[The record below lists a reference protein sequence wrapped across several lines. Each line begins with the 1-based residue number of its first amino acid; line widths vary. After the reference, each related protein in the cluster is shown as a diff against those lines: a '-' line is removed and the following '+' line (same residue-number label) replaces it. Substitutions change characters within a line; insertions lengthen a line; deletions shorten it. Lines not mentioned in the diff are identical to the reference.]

1 MSTMRSICLLA
12 LGLLA
17 TPMCRAADPEPLP
30 VEQAF
35 RYQVE
40 PGTDTV
46 RLQWDIEDGYYLYRK
61 RFAFDSL
68 TPGITLGVPVFPEGE
83 IHEDEFFGES
93 VIFRGRFEIELPIVR
108 RDAGPISLQLQIKS
122 QGCADFGLCYP
133 PQTWTTAVS
142 LPPSDEGGG
151 SAALLDLIKRDSA
164 YGEFL
169 PPDEAFR
176 LTVTPLS
183 RDWVELDW
191 QIEPGYYLYRHS
203 LKFGTDGPGQNVG
216 EPLIPDGKKKSD
228 EYFGEVEVYYG
239 QLTVQLPIATGG
251 EDKVPLAVAYQGCAE
266 DGICYP
272 PIRKTLDVDMA
283 SGSPAGGAGLSSGPV
298 SEQDRLAALIRD
310 GALPWVIATFF
321 GFGLLLA
328 FTPCVLPM
336 VPILS
341 SVIVGQGS
349 TISTARAFSLSITF
363 VLAMALTYTAAGVVV
378 AMLGQNLQAA
388 FQHPLILAA
397 FAAIFVALALAMFG
411 LYELQVPASLQSR
424 LAAISQRQE
433 GGTLI
438 GAGIMGF
445 LSALIVGPCVAAP
458 LAAALIVIGQSGDA
472 VRGGLTLFA
481 MSLGMGVPL
490 LVFGVSAGKLL
501 PRAGPWMNAI
511 KAGFG
516 VLLLGVAIWM
526 LERILPPPVT
536 LALWGALLIGTG
548 LLMGALRKP
557 AAAAGAGR
565 QLARVGGL
573 AALLYGGV
581 MLIGAASGGH
591 DPLRPLQGLG
601 GDEAVAKLDFR
612 IIKSSGDLD
621 RALADAAAA
630 GHTAMLDFYADWCV
644 DCKKM
649 ERYTFSEPSVAAA
662 LDGMLLIKADVT
674 ANDAAD
680 RELLNRFGIFGPP
693 TIAFFDTSGTE
704 ARGFRQVGFAPA
716 SEFRVHVD
724 RFREQT
730 R

>member
-1 MSTMRSICLLA
+1 MINPRIACLA
-12 LGLLA
+12 LFGLMAAPLA
-17 TPMCRAADPEPLP
+17 SAADPEPLP
-30 VEQAF
+30 VGQAF
-35 RYQVE
+35 RYQAE
-40 PGTDTV
+40 PGTDMV
-46 RLQWDIEDGYYLYRK
+46 RLQWDVEEGYYLYRK

-93 VIFRGRFEIELPIVR
+93 VIFRGRFEVELPIVR
-108 RDAGPISLQLQIKS
+108 RDAGAESLELRIKS

-133 PQTWTTAVS
+133 PQTWSTAVS
-142 LPPSDEGGG
+142 LPPADGGG
-151 SAALLDLIKRDSA
+151 SAALMDLIKRDSP

-191 QIEPGYYLYRHS
+191 QIEPDYYLYRHS
-203 LKFGTDGPGQNVG
+203 LKFSTDGPGQNVG

-228 EYFGEVEVYYG
+228 EFFGEVEVYYG

-251 EDKVPLAVAYQGCAE
+251 ADIVPLAVAYQGCAE

-272 PIRKTLDVDMA
+272 PIRKTLDVDMS
-283 SGSPAGGAGLSSGPV
+283 SGSAAAGAGLSSGPV

-501 PRAGPWMNAI
+501 PKAGPWMNAI

-526 LERILPPPVT
+526 LERILPPPLT
-536 LALWGALLIGTG
+536 LALWGALL
-548 LLMGALRKP
+548 
-557 AAAAGAGR
+557 
-565 QLARVGGL
+565 
-573 AALLYGGV
+573 
-581 MLIGAASGGH
+581 
-591 DPLRPLQGLG
+591 
-601 GDEAVAKLDFR
+601 
-612 IIKSSGDLD
+612 
-621 RALADAAAA
+621 
-630 GHTAMLDFYADWCV
+630 
-644 DCKKM
+644 
-649 ERYTFSEPSVAAA
+649 
-662 LDGMLLIKADVT
+662 
-674 ANDAAD
+674 
-680 RELLNRFGIFGPP
+680 
-693 TIAFFDTSGTE
+693 
-704 ARGFRQVGFAPA
+704 
-716 SEFRVHVD
+716 
-724 RFREQT
+724 
-730 R
+730 